1 MMIGMRPL
9 WNLLRRTSTDGGA
22 PRVSVSGSSRRKRT
36 QGGARGRSM
45 PLVVKAVDRG
55 RAWMDDV
62 TEEIPVI
69 VSDVPVVKP

>member
-1 MMIGMRPL
+1 
-9 WNLLRRTSTDGGA
+9 
-22 PRVSVSGSSRRKRT
+22 
-36 QGGARGRSM
+36 M

-69 VSDVPVVKP
+69 ASDVPVVKP